1 MVFHL
6 FSSSISREWYAN
18 AACDYLYRRRPLAG
32 AFTHPSCMVYP
43 PECDEPELE
52 AEPEPQPQPDVTEW
66 RRPSVEVAEPFK
78 NPSK

>member
-1 MVFHL
+1 M
-6 FSSSISREWYAN
+6 
-18 AACDYLYRRRPLAG
+18 AG

-52 AEPEPQPQPDVTEW
+52 VEPEPQPQPDVTEW

-78 NPSK
+78 NPSKYFSFSKNQCCQLFYHDLSTFQLPIWS